1 MGRRVQRTGAWR
13 AAIGVLT
20 LYALVLQGLL
30 GGVAAARM
38 SLQATGIIC
47 SDHRADAGQERDE
60 QTGHQSCCSTA
71 CRLAA
76 FALAAPEVE
85 AIPAAVPALAHER
98 RWHTVQAHAP
108 PARTHRSA
116 APRAPPSAA

>member
-1 MGRRVQRTGAWR
+1 MGRRMQRAGVWR

-30 GGVAAARM
+30 GGVAATRM

-47 SDHRADAGQERDE
+47 TDHRAGEEPDGQA
-60 QTGHQSCCSTA
+60 GHQSCCSTV

-85 AIPAAVPALAHER
+85 AVPAAVPALARER
-98 RWHTVQAHAP
+98 RWHAVQAHAP
-108 PARTHRSA
+108 PARIHRSA
-116 APRAPPSAA
+116 SPRAPPAAA

>member
-1 MGRRVQRTGAWR
+1 MGRRGQRAGAWR

-30 GGVAAARM
+30 GGVAATRT
-38 SLQATGIIC
+38 SLQAPGVIC
-47 SDHRADAGQERDE
+47 SGHLADAAQDPDGQA
-60 QTGHQSCCSTA
+60 GHESCCSTA

-76 FALAAPEVE
+76 FALAAPEAQPVAA
-85 AIPAAVPALAHER
+85 AIPALARER
-98 RWHTVQAHAP
+98 RWHAVQIHAP

-116 APRAPPSAA
+116 APRAPPVAA